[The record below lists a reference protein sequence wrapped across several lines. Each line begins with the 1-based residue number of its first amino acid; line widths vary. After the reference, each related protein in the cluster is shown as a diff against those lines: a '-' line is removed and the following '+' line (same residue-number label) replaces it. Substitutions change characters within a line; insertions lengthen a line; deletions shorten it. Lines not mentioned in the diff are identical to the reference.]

1 MKTIAKILFGT
12 LFFVVFS
19 CSKSDDNH
27 TPFDYGVNCD
37 LVNCVKEVDNASGT
51 LMYLGCFDEYGV
63 VTSKTID
70 GVEYQDAGIIEDIDE
85 SLTQDLP
92 KSVTFS
98 GLYIE
103 KEYPLQFPDPSF
115 NMDRVDQLLVKEL
128 KLD

>member
-12 LFFVVFS
+12 FFFVAFS
-19 CSKSDDNH
+19 CSKSDDNA
-27 TPFDYGVNCD
+27 FDYGVDCD
-37 LVNCVKEVDNASGT
+37 LVNCVKEVENVSGT
-51 LMYLGCFDEYGV
+51 LFYLGCFDEYGI

-70 GVEYQDAGIIEDIDE
+70 GVEFQDAGIIEDIDE
-85 SLTQDLP
+85 SLIQDLP
-92 KSVTFS
+92 KAVTFS
-98 GLYIE
+98 GLYVE